1 MFEFDRNDSHH
12 ITEPELVPILDALTS
27 VIFFLVLS
35 TTFVQFTKLTV
46 PPSQTSIVDKPIVDP
61 PLNPKLIVRSKNE
74 NTIDATLKWYGEQPA
89 SVHENIV
96 LKTATDRSVELETKI
111 EKLVTDYTEKYPN
124 EKTLQIA
131 FSKDVNYQQ
140 VITVMDGVR
149 KKMENVVL
157 VSWAEAE
164 Q

>member
-1 MFEFDRNDSHH
+1 MFEFDSKDNHH
-12 ITEPELVPILDALTS
+12 ITEPELVPVLDALTS

-61 PLNPKLIVRSKNE
+61 PLNPKLIVRAKNA
-74 NTIDATLKWYGEQPA
+74 NTVNAMMKWQGERPANLQEQIVIKEAT
-89 SVHENIV
+89 
-96 LKTATDRSVELETKI
+96 TRSEELEQKI
-111 EKLVTDYTEKYPN
+111 EKLVSDFSEKYPN
-124 EKTLQIA
+124 EKTLQIS

-149 KKMENVVL
+149 KKMDNIVL

-164 Q
+164 